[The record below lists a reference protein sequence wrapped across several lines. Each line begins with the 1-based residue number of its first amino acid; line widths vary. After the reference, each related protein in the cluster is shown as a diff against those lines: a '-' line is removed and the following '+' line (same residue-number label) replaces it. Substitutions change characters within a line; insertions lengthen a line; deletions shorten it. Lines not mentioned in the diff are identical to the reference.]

1 MIFEIVLKVMSVRAA
16 KQSMPRNKFTK
27 GEDRKLRE
35 CVRKFGTSNWKAVS
49 SLMPGRNMRQCKDR
63 WEKYLSPD
71 VDNSPFTI
79 DDDIK
84 ILKYYSIYGGKWK
97 DLSKL
102 MKGRTDTSIKSRYKL
117 LIRHRE
123 TIELLEN
130 SKPDMIKEK
139 ETQEENRNSEMKVS
153 EIVDSSK
160 LFSSI
165 DEVYSDLS
173 FL

>member
-1 MIFEIVLKVMSVRAA
+1 
-16 KQSMPRNKFTK
+16 
-27 GEDRKLRE
+27 
-35 CVRKFGTSNWKAVS
+35 
-49 SLMPGRNMRQCKDR
+49 
-63 WEKYLSPD
+63 
-71 VDNSPFTI
+71 
-79 DDDIK
+79 
-84 ILKYYSIYGGKWK
+84 
-97 DLSKL
+97 

-117 LIRHRE
+117 LIRHGE